1 MERKKIHREGPE
13 FSRIIT
19 GAWRWKLLQQERVEE
34 LINISLES
42 GITTFDHADIYGDY
56 SCEEIF
62 GNALSKRT
70 SLRASLQLV
79 SKCGIKLI
87 SSKKPD
93 HRINHYDTTKEH
105 IIQSA
110 EASLK
115 NLRTDYLD
123 LLLIHRP
130 DPLMNPEEVAEAF
143 YSLKQS
149 GKVLY
154 FGVSNFTPTQFELL
168 QKFVQVPLVTNQI
181 EVSLFYTDLLY
192 DGTVDT
198 VMKHRASPMVWS
210 PLGGGK
216 FFTEPGS
223 YEAARVQ
230 LGLLSEKYQC
240 SETQLLLAWILS
252 HPSEMFPIL
261 GTSNPQRVKEGAE
274 SLNVKLEKQDWY
286 FLLKSIVGKDVP

>member
-1 MERKKIHREGPE
+1 MERKKIHPEGPE

-19 GAWRWKLLQQERVEE
+19 GAWRWKSLQPERVEE
-34 LINISLES
+34 LINTSLEA

-56 SCEEIF
+56 LCEEIF
-62 GNALSKRT
+62 GNALGKRT
-70 SLRASLQLV
+70 SLRSSLQLV

-87 SSKKPD
+87 SSKKPE
-93 HRINHYDTTKEH
+93 HRINHYDASKEH
-105 IIQSA
+105 IIKSA

-143 YSLKQS
+143 HSLKQS

-168 QKFVQVPLVTNQI
+168 QNFVQVPLVTNQI

-198 VMKHRASPMVWS
+198 LMKHRASPMAWS

-230 LGLLSEKYQC
+230 LGLLSEKYEC
-240 SETQLLLAWILS
+240 SFTQLLLAWILC
-252 HPSEMFPIL
+252 HPSSMFPIL
-261 GTSNPQRVKEGAE
+261 GTSNPQRIKEGTE
-274 SLNVKLEKQDWY
+274 TLNVKLEKQDW
-286 FLLKSIVGKDVP
+286 FILLKSIVGKDVP